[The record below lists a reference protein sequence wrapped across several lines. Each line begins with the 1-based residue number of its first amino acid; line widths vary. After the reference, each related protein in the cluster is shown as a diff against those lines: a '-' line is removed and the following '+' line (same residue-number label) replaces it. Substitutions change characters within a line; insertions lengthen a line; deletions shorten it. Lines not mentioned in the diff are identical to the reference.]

1 MFLVVLAG
9 GIGVGIGAGAREVAR
24 FVQRRKR
31 GGNGCDHRRDGGG
44 GDDWPTDDLIDE
56 LKNAMLSF
64 ALGRLRTDD
73 IDDKVAYSAYDG
85 TKLPPMSGFDVQ
97 NACMTYIAKVPSESL
112 IADQKTR
119 AIQRY
124 LRRNLDS
131 PEKVSDFF
139 FSFVE
144 DYEDRFYSSSSDTQ
158 SHSRSRSRSNR
169 CSGRL

>member
-1 MFLVVLAG
+1 MFLVVAIAG
-9 GIGVGIGAGAREVAR
+9 GIGIGIGAGAREVAR
-24 FVQRRKR
+24 RRMRRGR
-31 GGNGCDHRRDGGG
+31 GGETKRNGDR
-44 GDDWPTDDLIDE
+44 PTDDLIDE

-124 LRRNLDS
+124 LRRNLNS

-144 DYEDRFYSSSSDTQ
+144 DYEDRFYSSPSGTQ